1 MYMNLPIELVEIAEQ
16 TLTPEEFAQQ
26 LEVYENGYQEAMQ
39 QGSTDMMEYYQEKM
53 DALRAAKTETGNEIS
68 FGGMY
73 AGLTTDQWRQK
84 AKEELVANG
93 ETRAYKRYC
102 DNAIKA
108 ANG

>member
-1 MYMNLPIELVEIAEQ
+1 MNLPIELVEIAEQ

-26 LEVYENGYQEAMQ
+26 LEVYENGYLEAME
-39 QGSTDMMEYYQEKM
+39 QGSEDMMEYYREKM
-53 DALRAAKTETGNEIS
+53 DALRAAKTVKGNEIT

-102 DNAIKA
+102 DNAVKA